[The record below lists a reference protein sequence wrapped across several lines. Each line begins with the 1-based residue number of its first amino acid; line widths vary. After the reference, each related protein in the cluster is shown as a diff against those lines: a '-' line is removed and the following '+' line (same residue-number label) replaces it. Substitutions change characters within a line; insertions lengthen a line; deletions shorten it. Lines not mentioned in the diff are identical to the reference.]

1 MKITEKDIHNRYV
14 LCRYVFSKFDIQI
27 KELGET
33 FLQDATKEIIIVE
46 LFKRSDSFFLEIN
59 VLSFSREIR

>member
-33 FLQDATKEIIIVE
+33 FLQRCNERDHH
-46 LFKRSDSFFLEIN
+46 S
-59 VLSFSREIR
+59 